1 LEAQWTCKV
10 CSQSGEDGFSIL
22 YSFDH
27 YRVAKCK
34 TCSFTFVPPGEG
46 GEISYDH
53 FKSERELETVR
64 RGNDW
69 LKFQRH
75 KLRINYIRKFRAD
88 GHLFDLGTGWGHFL
102 ETARQA
108 GYRVSGVEVS
118 KHQFT
123 YAKEDLGLP
132 VECVDFFQYKAEHG
146 SIDIIT
152 MWDVLEH
159 IDEVDGILSHIRE
172 LLSREGLL
180 VIQVPQIDSFIAK
193 RTGRNWS
200 MFSHTHVNYFSRK
213 TMKQV
218 LEKNGFE
225 VLDFR
230 SSIELKLLLMY
241 VLYPFLRRLKG
252 DKKEEITS
260 NERQNYFNKVTR
272 QPKWILKTSV
282 LFHNIIY
289 NILLRM
295 NIGEELMVVARKKN

>member
-1 LEAQWTCKV
+1 M
-10 CSQSGEDGFSIL
+10 
-22 YSFDH
+22 
-27 YRVAKCK
+27 
-34 TCSFTFVPPGEG
+34 
-46 GEISYDH
+46 
-53 FKSERELETVR
+53 ETVR

-172 LLSREGLL
+172 LLSRVGLL

-213 TMKQV
+213 TMKQ
-218 LEKNGFE
+218 LLDKNGFE

-272 QPKWILKTSV
+272 QPKWILKTISQYHIQHP
-282 LFHNIIY
+282 FKDEH
-289 NILLRM
+289 R
-295 NIGEELMVVARKKN
+295 GRTDGGSQEEELTLNRYQFGSNFPSFKFNSNEVLSRSDIRRQLHCIEFAVDFYCIQIPANKILQCNPNYT